1 MSKGSPLA
9 VVLPWKYSPYQDA
22 VPTWYAFDFGLLVFR
37 VLDTLDTLVAVTSGF
52 VTLAASRL
60 FGPDAAPAPRLATDK
75 TTARPS
81 AKRRRI
87 QLPPRRESRAIGRYA
102 PLVKRSDDAT
112 EVGGSCQPERQTLKL
127 TN

>member
-87 QLPPRRESRAIGRYA
+87 QLPPRRESRAIGRMLLWSNDLTML
-102 PLVKRSDDAT
+102 PRP
-112 EVGGSCQPERQTLKL
+112 GGGVNQKSWSC
-127 TN
+127 N

>member
-9 VVLPWKYSPYQDA
+9 VVLLWKYSPYQDA

-37 VLDTLDTLVAVTSGF
+37 VLDTLVAMTGGF
-52 VTLAASRL
+52 VTMAASRL
-60 FGPDAAPAPRLATDK
+60 LGLDAAPAPRLATDK

-87 QLPPRRESRAIGRYA
+87 QI
-102 PLVKRSDDAT
+102 PLVV
-112 EVGGSCQPERQTLKL
+112 EVVTLVVCSFGQTIVKCYPSGHGLSIRKPAIKL
-127 TN
+127 TK